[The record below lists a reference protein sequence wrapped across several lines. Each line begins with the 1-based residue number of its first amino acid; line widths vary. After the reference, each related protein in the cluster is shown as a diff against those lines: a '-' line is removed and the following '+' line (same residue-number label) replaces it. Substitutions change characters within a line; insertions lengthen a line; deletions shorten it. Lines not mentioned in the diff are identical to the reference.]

1 MKSLNLFTGFCG
13 LIIGLV
19 APQFIL
25 FDWFWPI
32 YFGWGIILFVFF
44 KLFKKQ
50 LFLLL
55 ALLFLSVAL
64 GIFRSQM
71 VRPNF
76 TENNIARVA
85 VSGKPDKNVQPV
97 VVIGKI
103 NDEPDVRSDQVK
115 LTFRAQSLVVENK
128 CLFTDGLILVK
139 TPWPN
144 QYEYGEQ
151 IKLTCALQR
160 PDKIENFAYDEYLA
174 TSGIYTVCWRPKIEK
189 INTAKTN
196 NLTGKILSFKN
207 ALSIKAQEILPEPAS
222 SLLGGLLW
230 GAKKGLPPDVALN
243 FQKTGLSHLVAVS
256 GYNVSILAG
265 FFTLL
270 LGSIGLSKK
279 WIFLCLIASLF
290 CFVILTGAAASII
303 RAALMGLAT
312 AAAPLMSAKSSAG
325 RILWLSGLL
334 MLGWNPLL
342 IKDLS
347 FQLSFL
353 ATAGLIYL
361 QPLLVIKSWQKT
373 KLNFLSESLSC
384 TMSALVVTL
393 PLTICR
399 FGRLPVIAPLAN
411 LLVLPAVPFNM
422 ASGALALLV
431 GFIYQPLG
439 EIVGWFAWVG
449 LTYVHLSAEL
459 LAKISAPLYF
469 ELNLSSFMAIVFYV
483 FLTLLLVIIRKTVKK
498 NV

>member
-1 MKSLNLFTGFCG
+1 MRSLNLLVVFCG
-13 LIIGLV
+13 LMIGLI
-19 APQFIL
+19 APQF
-25 FDWFWPI
+25 FMFNWSWPI
-32 YFGWGIILFVFF
+32 YFGCGIIFVG
-44 KLFKKQ
+44 LFKFLKKE

-55 ALLFLSVAL
+55 ALLFLSIAFGV
-64 GIFRSQM
+64 FRFQM
-71 VRPNF
+71 IQPDF
-76 TENNIARVA
+76 TENNIAKVA
-85 VSGKPDKNVQPV
+85 VFGKPDKGVQPLT
-97 VVIGKI
+97 VIGKI

-115 LTFRAQSLVVENK
+115 LTIIAQSLVVENK

-139 TPWPN
+139 TSWPN
-144 QYEYGEQ
+144 QYEYGEK
-151 IKLTCALQR
+151 IKMTCVLQR
-160 PDKIENFAYDEYLA
+160 PDKIEDFAYDEYLA

-189 INTAKTN
+189 LKMEKEVGVI
-196 NLTGKILSFKN
+196 GKILLFKN

-222 SLLGGLLW
+222 SLLAGLLW
-230 GAKKGLPPDVALN
+230 GAKKGLPKDVSLN

-256 GYNVSILAG
+256 GYNVSILAS

-279 WIFLCLIASLF
+279 WIFICLTASLF

-303 RAALMGLAT
+303 RAALMGLA
-312 AAAPLMSAKSSAG
+312 ASAAPLMGAKSSAG

-334 MLGWNPLL
+334 MLIWNPLL
-342 IKDLS
+342 IKDLG

-361 QPLLVIKSWQKT
+361 QPLLVIKSWKET

-384 TMSALVVTL
+384 TMSALIITL

-399 FGRLPVIAPLAN
+399 FGRLPVIAPLSN
-411 LLVLPAVPFNM
+411 LLILPAVPFNM

-439 EIVGWFAWVG
+439 ELVGWFAWIG
-449 LTYVHLSAEL
+449 LTYVHLLAEI
-459 LAKISAPLYF
+459 LAKISAPIYF

-483 FLTLLLVIIRKTVKK
+483 FLTLLLTIIRKSIKK
-498 NV
+498 DV